1 MNGGS
6 SRSFGVIQN
15 NIALKRWKQARKPD
29 TSFGVIQNNIALK
42 LMFAD
47 SSHYVSFGVIQN
59 NIALKQLEHDAVQL
73 LSFGVI
79 QNNIALKP
87 QMQKNYHFGFVI
99 ALLIL
104 ARFKFYMLPN
114 VLLYF

>member
-1 MNGGS
+1 MQPKCYLGFGVIQNNIALKLQLEFDVLLI
-6 SRSFGVIQN
+6 SFGVIQN
-15 NIALKRWKQARKPD
+15 NIALKRKHVPANRD
-29 TSFGVIQNNIALK
+29 NG
-42 LMFAD
+42 
-47 SSHYVSFGVIQN
+47 
-59 NIALKQLEHDAVQL
+59 
-73 LSFGVI
+73 FGVI

-104 ARFKFYMLPN
+104 ARFQFYMLPN